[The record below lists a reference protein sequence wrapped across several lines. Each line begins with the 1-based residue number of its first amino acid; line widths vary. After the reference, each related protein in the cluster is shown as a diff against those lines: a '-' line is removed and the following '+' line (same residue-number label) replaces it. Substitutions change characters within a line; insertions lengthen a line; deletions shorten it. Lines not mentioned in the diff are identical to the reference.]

1 LKCRSSASFVTHTSQ
16 SARYVNCDRARF
28 SWRGRTPASA
38 RDDALEYDRQL
49 EESQNRRRELSWRP
63 RGWDW
68 EFPDEDGVWTV
79 RELTS
84 STELALES
92 QAMQHCVA
100 SYDFRC
106 AHGASA
112 IFSRSF
118 AEVRQVTVEV
128 EPRSRR
134 LVTSAAQT

>member
-1 LKCRSSASFVTHTSQ
+1 
-16 SARYVNCDRARF
+16 
-28 SWRGRTPASA
+28 
-38 RDDALEYDRQL
+38 
-49 EESQNRRRELSWRP
+49 
-63 RGWDW
+63 
-68 EFPDEDGVWTV
+68 VWTV

-112 IFSRSF
+112 IFSLSF

-134 LVTSAAQT
+134 IVQARGLQNRSAEPRELDVLRRWLDSLTDARRKPRP